1 MNIRAWLP
9 LAMLIECCLAVLII
23 NITQYTSLVSLFL
36 IVVCII
42 ILNVLFAYVSL
53 YAKLSREQNK

>member
-1 MNIRAWLP
+1 MNIRVWLP
-9 LAMLIECCLAVLII
+9 VATLIECCLAVLII
-23 NITQYTSLVSLFL
+23 NIAQYTSLVSLFL

-42 ILNVLFAYVSL
+42 ILNVLFASVSL